1 MFSGG
6 IELAP
11 LITKMKVDIA
21 GFKSDMEKVKVEA
34 VTQAKQ
40 VSKELERTAN
50 VGKNLSKIGG
60 ILTKGV
66 TVPILGVG
74 TAITKMSMDFD
85 SSFAKVST
93 LLDENIVDF
102 NKYQEELLN
111 ASSDSKVAIEDFSE
125 AVYQSISAGVDQT
138 KAINFT
144 TDAMKLAKGGFTDG
158 AKAVDILTT
167 AINGYSLSSEDA
179 ARISDLLI
187 TTQNLGKTTV
197 DELASSMGAVIPVAS
212 SVNFSVEELSASY
225 AQLTKN
231 GIATA
236 ESGTY
241 LRSML
246 SELGKS
252 GSIAD
257 KTLRELTGKG
267 FADLK
272 AEGKATSEIISMLN
286 DEAIKN
292 DKSLKDMFGSVEA
305 GTAAMVLFKGEGQEY
320 NEMLEAMGDSA
331 GATQEAFDK
340 MDSTKAEQL
349 KGALNELKNAGIEL
363 GANLLPIITDF
374 AEGLSKLVEG
384 YNNLSPE
391 QQEMILKLGL
401 IAAATG
407 PVLKVTGS
415 LITGY
420 TKLKP
425 LLSGVTT
432 LFSKGT
438 PLLGRF
444 GKSLGEAAGSALGA
458 SKNMGGLT
466 TIVGNL
472 GLKLMEGPGLLG
484 KLGTAL
490 AGAATSSGGLLASL
504 GGVVSAAAPFALAAG
519 GVALAV
525 KGVADVLSTEVV
537 PEVDLF
543 ADHYIQTTQTIS
555 AGGQMVTQQV
565 TTDVVKIS
573 EATKIAVEAYMD
585 MDNAITQDMYSM
597 QINHTVITDQIAN
610 STIASF
616 QNMANTIITSQNESY
631 NQQLSDYRNFFDASS
646 ALTEEREAEIL
657 ANITSKHNERQETIE
672 LCMEKISAIYQKA
685 ADENRELT
693 KQEQQDIKQLQD
705 EMRDNAISTLSATE
719 EEAAVIRER
728 MKDYQGRLSAE
739 MASEMITRANE
750 ARDGEIEAAESKY
763 DELLRQ
769 ALRMREAGDITEEE
783 YELMKK
789 EAEDNKKEQIKSA
802 KQACQ
807 GIKTEIKRA
816 TPGIEDEV
824 DIQSGKIKNT
834 WDKMCDY
841 ANDGWNYINGL
852 FNSSSTKANSIKG
865 LADGWGGY
873 NGSHYNGLSYVPFD
887 GYNARLHKGE
897 RILTEKENKAYTAGL
912 GTKNGTSNITISGNT
927 FNVRDDS
934 DIEKIAQKLYELQ
947 LKEQRGLGFV

>member
-11 LITKMKVDIA
+11 LITKMKVDITS
-21 GFKSDMEKVKVEA
+21 FKSDMEKVKVEA
-34 VTQAKQ
+34 VTQAKA
-40 VSKELERTAN
+40 VSKELENTAK
-50 VGKNLSKIGG
+50 VGKQMSKLGKNL
-60 ILTKGV
+60 TKKV
-66 TVPILGVG
+66 TVPIVGVG

-331 GATQEAFDK
+331 GATQKAFDK

-363 GANLLPIITDF
+363 GTNLLPIVTKF
-374 AEGLSKLVEG
+374 ADDLSDLVEG
-384 YNNLSPE
+384 YNNLSPK
-391 QQEMILKLGL
+391 QQDMILKLGFT
-401 IAAATG
+401 AAAAG
-407 PVLKVTGS
+407 PVVKVTGN
-415 LITGY
+415 LVTGY

-425 LLSGVTT
+425 LLSGVNT

-438 PLLGRF
+438 PLITKF
-444 GKSLGEAAGSALGA
+444 GKGLGETASQAIGTTAGMSNLDIA
-458 SKNMGGLT
+458 
-466 TIVGNL
+466 VGNL

-484 KLGTAL
+484 KFGKAL
-490 AGAATSSGGLLASL
+490 VGATTSSSGLLASL
-504 GGVVSAAAPFALAAG
+504 SGVVSAAAPFALAAG
-519 GVALAV
+519 GVALAA
-525 KGVADVLSTEVV
+525 KGISDVLSTEVV

-543 ADHYIQTTQTIS
+543 ADHYVQTTQMIT
-555 AGGQMVTQQV
+555 AGGQMATQQV
-565 TTDVVKIS
+565 TSDVVKIS
-573 EATKIAVEAYMD
+573 EATQTAVQAYID
-585 MDNAITQDMYSM
+585 MDNALTQEMYNM
-597 QINHTVITDQIAN
+597 QINHTVITDEIAN
-610 STIASF
+610 DMVTKFNSMGDSIIAKQKETTSE
-616 QNMANTIITSQNESY
+616 AITT
-631 NQQLSDYRNFFDASS
+631 LSDFYLSTDGIVDENEQA
-646 ALTEEREAEIL
+646 IL
-657 ANITSKHNERQETIE
+657 DRIQTGSQAQIETVEQCKARIKE
-672 LCMEKISAIYQKA
+672 IYQLA
-685 ADENRELT
+685 ADENREITENEQNEINAL
-693 KQEQQDIKQLQD
+693 QEQI
-705 EMRDNAISTLSATE
+705 RDNAIQTFSETE

-739 MASEMITRANE
+739 MASDMITSANE
-750 ARDGEIEAAESKY
+750 ARDGEIAAAEDKY
-763 DELLRQ
+763 DEIVKQ
-769 ALRMREAGDITEEE
+769 AARLESAGIITEEE
-783 YELMKK
+783 YKDMTDA
-789 EAEDNKKEQIKSA
+789 AEKTKNDQITKA
-802 KQACQ
+802 RQACD
-807 GIKTEIKRA
+807 GIKREIEKS
-816 TPGIEDEV
+816 TPGISKQV
-824 DIQSGKIKNT
+824 DIQTGKIKTGWDNLTNWVSDKWNWIIGKSDSASRAVSNIRNT
-834 WDKMCDY
+834 
-841 ANDGWNYINGL
+841 
-852 FNSSSTKANSIKG
+852 
-865 LADGWGGY
+865 ADGFTY

-897 RILTEKENKAYTAGL
+897 RVLTEKENKAYTAGL
-912 GTKNGTSNITISGNT
+912 GAMDNGPKVTITGNT

-947 LKEQRGLGFV
+947 LKEQRGLGLI